1 MRKKKE
7 KFRELK
13 TYGNVIEWND
23 SDAKEELNLLFTKYQ
38 SVILELGCGRGE
50 YTVALAKKY
59 PETLFVGIDI
69 QGERIWRGA
78 KDALEGKISN
88 AYFLRIKVENILEYI
103 PKKRIDEIWITF
115 PDPFP
120 KERRSKRRLTS
131 PMFLHMYKNLLKING
146 KVHLKT
152 DSNDLYEYT
161 KESAKECGFKVGGE
175 IEDTHSMELDTGS
188 DINEVETRFEKKHL
202 EEGKSIKYLQL
213 TL

>member
-13 TYGNVIEWND
+13 TYSNVIEWND
-23 SDAKEELNLLFTKYQ
+23 SDAKGELNLLFTKYQ

-131 PMFLHMYKNLLKING
+131 PMFLNMYKDLLKRI
-146 KVHLKT
+146 LI
-152 DSNDLYEYT
+152 
-161 KESAKECGFKVGGE
+161 A
-175 IEDTHSMELDTGS
+175 
-188 DINEVETRFEKKHL
+188 
-202 EEGKSIKYLQL
+202 
-213 TL
+213 